1 MATLTR
7 KRKIT
12 IGPADSGRR
21 MSLAD
26 FDRAIAEPG
35 YLYELGNGV
44 IEVSEI
50 PSIGHGMTVDAL
62 RGMIE
67 AYRAK
72 RPEVITYVGGG
83 SEAKSLIES
92 SQSERH
98 PDLSIYCQL
107 IPDVAQPWN
116 LWVPEVV
123 VEVVSE
129 SSRQRDYA
137 SKPDE
142 YFEFGV
148 KEYWIIDPAKNVVTI
163 HHRIAGR
170 FPKKAYK
177 ASQRYKTHVLPDFV
191 LDIGKLLAAGK
202 R

>member
-7 KRKIT
+7 KRRIK
-12 IGPADSGRR
+12 IGPDDNGRR

-26 FDRAIAEPG
+26 FDRAIPMPG
-35 YLYELGNGV
+35 YLYELGSGV

-50 PSIGHGMTVDAL
+50 PSVSHGMTVDSL

-92 SQSERH
+92 SNSERH

-129 SSRQRDYA
+129 SSRRRDYE
-137 SKPDE
+137 SKPEE

-148 KEYWIIDPAKNVVTI
+148 KEYWIIDPAKNVVTV
-163 HHRIAGR
+163 HYRIAGR
-170 FPKKAYK
+170 FPKKAFK
-177 ASQRYKTHVLPDFV
+177 SGQKYKTHVLPDFV
-191 LDIGKLLAAGK
+191 LDVGKLLAAGK